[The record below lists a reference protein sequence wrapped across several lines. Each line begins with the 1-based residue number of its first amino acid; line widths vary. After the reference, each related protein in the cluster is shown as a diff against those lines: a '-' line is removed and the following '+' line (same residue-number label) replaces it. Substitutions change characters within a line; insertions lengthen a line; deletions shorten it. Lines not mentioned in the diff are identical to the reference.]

1 MSLKQ
6 WSLAVPLVSFTLAA
20 SNCLAQPPA
29 KDEPPAPVV
38 EKPAG
43 ERVGGKVDS
52 AVQSFKKGVS
62 TAGEAIRDQ
71 WEKARTSV
79 HNMGVSARVY
89 GRMHWDKSLY
99 NAKVD
104 VEVRKDGVAVLTGSV
119 SDPMARAKAVE
130 LTRDTV
136 GVTKVV
142 DQLTVLT
149 TTSGATTPT
158 PAPAPTPTPA
168 KP

>member
-6 WSLAVPLVSFTLAA
+6 WSLAVPLVSFTFAA
-20 SNCLAQPPA
+20 STCVAQAPA
-29 KDEPPAPVV
+29 KDETPPPAV

-52 AVQSFKKGVS
+52 AVDSIKKGVS
-62 TAGEAIRDQ
+62 SAGEAIRDQ

-79 HNMGVSARVY
+79 HNMGVAARVY
-89 GRMHWDKSLY
+89 GRLHWDKALY

-104 VEVRKDGVAVLTGSV
+104 VDVQKDGVAVLSGSV
-119 SDPMARAKAVE
+119 GDPMARAKAVE

-136 GVTKVV
+136 GVNKVV

-149 TTSGATTPT
+149 TTTGATPG
-158 PAPAPTPTPA
+158 PGIPA